1 MKYSILGF
9 NQEKILS
16 IRKIVTK
23 NDKEVEIKL
32 DVTDLLILQDIADFM
47 NRNKVIKHTIDDKIY
62 FSMQYQTILEDLPIL
77 TIQKQALADRIDKM
91 SILGLL
97 EKKVIKNQCGTFTAF
112 RLSEQYE
119 NLLYSRT
126 SSQTTPTSSQLQVQ
140 EYSTTNHNTN
150 YTNNSSLFKK
160 EKEDKSS
167 LKKGARKQNQC
178 EWRKDYETYKQLV
191 LSAKEQLLNDQQARQ
206 NLLFMYPNADYFRT
220 VLKSIEF
227 WCSEKGWEYKK
238 KSTAKDIN
246 MASTIKNN
254 FGKNIVYK
262 NVNDQPIENLRKLNI
277 SVNEQGI
284 CADGTF
290 IRGAYRYY
298 HSMRDNKDY
307 SIPIQAPPMPNERCE
322 FDMKTQSWY
331 LPYENENL
339 DDLLW

>member
-1 MKYSILGF
+1 MRYSIIGF

-47 NRNKVIKHTIDDKIY
+47 NRSKVIKHTIDDKIY

-150 YTNNSSLFKK
+150 ITNNSFIEK

-167 LKKGARKQNQC
+167 LKKSARKQNEC
-178 EWRKDYETYKQLV
+178 EWRKDYEAYKQLV
-191 LSAKEQLLNDQQARQ
+191 LSAKDQLLNDQQAKQ
-206 NLLFMYPNADYFRT
+206 NILFMYPNADYYRT
-220 VLKSIEF
+220 VLKSVEF

-246 MASTIKNN
+246 MLSTLKNN
-254 FGKNIVYK
+254 LNKNIVYR
-262 NVNDQPIENLRKLNI
+262 NVNDQPIENLQKLNI

-307 SIPIQAPPMPNERCE
+307 SIPIQALPMPNDRCE
-322 FDMKTQSWY
+322 FNMKTQSWY
-331 LPYENENL
+331 LPYENENT

>member
-1 MKYSILGF
+1 MRYSIIGF

-47 NRNKVIKHTIDDKIY
+47 NRSKVIKHTIDDKIY

-167 LKKGARKQNQC
+167 
-178 EWRKDYETYKQLV
+178 
-191 LSAKEQLLNDQQARQ
+191 S
-206 NLLFMYPNADYFRT
+206 
-220 VLKSIEF
+220 
-227 WCSEKGWEYKK
+227 KK
-238 KSTAKDIN
+238 KSSFDVREDLSYVEQKYIEIWQEWLDYKDE
-246 MASTIKNN
+246 IK
-254 FGKNIVYK
+254 KQYK
-262 NVNDQPIENLRKLNI
+262 TQ
-277 SVNEQGI
+277 
-284 CADGTF
+284 
-290 IRGAYRYY
+290 RGAITQYNSLVKYANDNPTLANAIVKTSIE
-298 HSMRDNKDY
+298 HSWDGLF
-307 SIPIQAPPMPNERCE
+307 ALNEKQIDL
-322 FDMKTQSWY
+322 FLSPKSPYGIIDQQGDDKTLIINGVCY
-331 LPYENENL
+331 K
-339 DDLLW
+339 